1 MKHNFKVTAILV
13 IMFLITQII
22 GLYVVSSYNNGIDL
36 PYGMEPPEELEQE
49 PQGIQII
56 IAFIIAIT
64 LFFVLIKINA
74 ETFIKLWYYT
84 VTVLAIGLSLTV
96 IFIRLN
102 LINHASFI
110 ALLIAIPFAY
120 YKIFKKH
127 LIIHNLTELI
137 VYPGIAAV
145 FIPLINVTWIIIL
158 LFLISIY
165 DIWAVWQTQ
174 FMQKMAKYQIN
185 KLQFFTG
192 FFIPYAD
199 KKEKTKIRM
208 IREKYA
214 NKPKLMEQKFNK
226 ANIRVSLA
234 ILGGGDVI
242 FPIITAGVFYKY
254 FGLNSAYMII
264 GSSTLALLFL
274 FTIAKKGKFYPAM
287 PFITIGIYLGMIASK
302 FLGFLI

>member
-102 LINHASFI
+102 LINYASFI

-226 ANIRVSLA
+226 ANIKVSLA

-264 GSSTLALLFL
+264 GFSTLALLFL
-274 FTIAKKGKFYPAM
+274 FTIARKGKFYPAM

>member
-1 MKHNFKVTAILV
+1 
-13 IMFLITQII
+13 
-22 GLYVVSSYNNGIDL
+22 
-36 PYGMEPPEELEQE
+36 
-49 PQGIQII
+49 
-56 IAFIIAIT
+56 
-64 LFFVLIKINA
+64 
-74 ETFIKLWYYT
+74 
-84 VTVLAIGLSLTV
+84 
-96 IFIRLN
+96 
-102 LINHASFI
+102 
-110 ALLIAIPFAY
+110 
-120 YKIFKKH
+120 
-127 LIIHNLTELI
+127 
-137 VYPGIAAV
+137 
-145 FIPLINVTWIIIL
+145 
-158 LFLISIY
+158 
-165 DIWAVWQTQ
+165 
-174 FMQKMAKYQIN
+174 MAKYQIN

-226 ANIRVSLA
+226 ANIKVSLA

-264 GSSTLALLFL
+264 GFSTLALLFL
-274 FTIAKKGKFYPAM
+274 FTIARKGKFYPAM

>member
-102 LINHASFI
+102 LINYASFM

-199 KKEKTKIRM
+199 KKEKNKIRM

-226 ANIRVSLA
+226 ANIKVSLA

-274 FTIAKKGKFYPAM
+274 FTIARKGKFYPAM

>member
-274 FTIAKKGKFYPAM
+274 FTIARKGKFYPAM

>member
-102 LINHASFI
+102 IINYASFI

-226 ANIRVSLA
+226 ANIKVSLA

-264 GSSTLALLFL
+264 GFSTLALLFL
-274 FTIAKKGKFYPAM
+274 FTIARKGKFYPAM

>member
-264 GSSTLALLFL
+264 GSSTLVLLFL
-274 FTIAKKGKFYPAM
+274 FTIARKGKFYPAM